1 VDLSPLIR
9 RIEALEKQKRRVMLV
24 DGSTGDVIDD
34 ESYAADEP
42 ILLDVQQLTKWLN
55 IDTLKKTKWFRRAT
69 RSTAAG
75 MRGVTIQFGN
85 QSTHLMR
92 AALPLTH
99 NTHRIGSIGDHAR
112 TGHQW
117 HRHHTNMTDELSPTP
132 VIGDGVITLP
142 GEATMA
148 SDVPENVS
156 QQMMVESAGNIQASN
171 RNSRGVFDAV
181 MGAIG
186 ATVQT
191 NLAEVGVLEGR
202 AVSGVNATPI
212 AGPTTQA
219 GP

>member
-1 VDLSPLIR
+1 
-9 RIEALEKQKRRVMLV
+9 
-24 DGSTGDVIDD
+24 
-34 ESYAADEP
+34 
-42 ILLDVQQLTKWLN
+42 
-55 IDTLKKTKWFRRAT
+55 
-69 RSTAAG
+69 
-75 MRGVTIQFGN
+75 
-85 QSTHLMR
+85 
-92 AALPLTH
+92 
-99 NTHRIGSIGDHAR
+99 
-112 TGHQW
+112 
-117 HRHHTNMTDELSPTP
+117 MTEELSPIP
-132 VIGDGVITLP
+132 VDFDGVITIP
-142 GEATMA
+142 GAINMA

-212 AGPTTQA
+212 AGPTTQV

>member
-1 VDLSPLIR
+1 
-9 RIEALEKQKRRVMLV
+9 
-24 DGSTGDVIDD
+24 
-34 ESYAADEP
+34 
-42 ILLDVQQLTKWLN
+42 
-55 IDTLKKTKWFRRAT
+55 
-69 RSTAAG
+69 
-75 MRGVTIQFGN
+75 
-85 QSTHLMR
+85 
-92 AALPLTH
+92 
-99 NTHRIGSIGDHAR
+99 
-112 TGHQW
+112 
-117 HRHHTNMTDELSPTP
+117 MTDELSPDP
-132 VIGDGVITLP
+132 VIGDQIITIP
-142 GEATMA
+142 GEPEMA

-212 AGPTTQA
+212 ASPTTQA

>member
-1 VDLSPLIR
+1 
-9 RIEALEKQKRRVMLV
+9 
-24 DGSTGDVIDD
+24 
-34 ESYAADEP
+34 
-42 ILLDVQQLTKWLN
+42 
-55 IDTLKKTKWFRRAT
+55 
-69 RSTAAG
+69 
-75 MRGVTIQFGN
+75 
-85 QSTHLMR
+85 
-92 AALPLTH
+92 
-99 NTHRIGSIGDHAR
+99 
-112 TGHQW
+112 
-117 HRHHTNMTDELSPTP
+117 MTDELSPDP
-132 VIGDGVITLP
+132 VIGDQMITIP

-212 AGPTTQA
+212 ASPTTQA